1 MENISYN
8 GRKHIENAVVNQ
20 KIYTTTLTYDGTSL
34 KLKKEATKFNAFL
47 YDNEAPQT
55 GVFKND

>member
-1 MENISYN
+1 MDNTFAFCRRTVNATYIILN
-8 GRKHIENAVVNQ
+8 GEYSIV
-20 KIYTTTLTYDGTSL
+20 
-34 KLKKEATKFNAFL
+34 